1 MRTPVNKL
9 PVNLCRSG
17 MARILASAVVILSLT
32 ACDAETL
39 ALFQSDLADGDDVN
53 VNLSTDDEGNIV
65 VSIADDDTAPI
76 EDDDPTLPVASG
88 GVLFDESVDGE
99 ITGDATNPLALDLAN
114 GSNVVN
120 GTVVGGDIDY
130 VTVNVPEG
138 HVLSAI
144 DLLSYESIENT
155 QSFIGI
161 QAGTI
166 FTEPPVDTVVGNL
179 LGFTLFGVASEG
191 SNILPAIGS
200 GEGAQGFTTPLAAGD
215 YTFWIQETGPNPANY
230 SLDMVVSPE
239 QPAGG
244 TPAGDLTVTL
254 TNTSSSQPM
263 TPPVVLLHNAP
274 AADNGMRLFFPG
286 QPAIDQLVAIAEDG
300 NSGPMV
306 ELIGYLVD
314 QGRVSA
320 SAVAFADPANPGPL
334 LPGMSATVDLDLAS
348 EDQVMS
354 IVSMVVCTND
364 GFSGADSHVLSS
376 DTTETFLA
384 PIYDAGSETNVLSL
398 DYWVPPCG
406 SDANITDDENGS
418 ITLHPGQSGSENP
431 VFDFAEGSR
440 FLEVTITRN

>member
-1 MRTPVNKL
+1 
-9 PVNLCRSG
+9 

-53 VNLSTDDEGNIV
+53 VNLSADDEGNIV

-179 LGFTLFGVASEG
+179 LGFTLFGVASEAV
-191 SNILPAIGS
+191 SYTHLTLPTIL
-200 GEGAQGFTTPLAAGD
+200 
-215 YTFWIQETGPNPANY
+215 
-230 SLDMVVSPE
+230 
-239 QPAGG
+239 
-244 TPAGDLTVTL
+244 
-254 TNTSSSQPM
+254 
-263 TPPVVLLHNAP
+263 
-274 AADNGMRLFFPG
+274 
-286 QPAIDQLVAIAEDG
+286 LV
-300 NSGPMV
+300 
-306 ELIGYLVD
+306 
-314 QGRVSA
+314 
-320 SAVAFADPANPGPL
+320 
-334 LPGMSATVDLDLAS
+334 
-348 EDQVMS
+348 
-354 IVSMVVCTND
+354 
-364 GFSGADSHVLSS
+364 
-376 DTTETFLA
+376 
-384 PIYDAGSETNVLSL
+384 
-398 DYWVPPCG
+398 
-406 SDANITDDENGS
+406 
-418 ITLHPGQSGSENP
+418 
-431 VFDFAEGSR
+431 
-440 FLEVTITRN
+440 